1 MHRAVCF
8 KDEVSVF
15 YVDADVE
22 RKGFWTIDALYFR
35 RRVQQLGDVLNT
47 FLDERHRARVLLRR
61 REMHLTNVREEATSF
76 IQMVVNNCM
85 YTYRDPMPR
94 SGWFDGTRSSKIV
107 CKERAARYVLQRLW
121 EIDCHDFSGA
131 STALLEDISIADVA
145 LACIR
150 LWMDTLSQ
158 YATVES
164 LTERPGSD
172 IYYTVALP
180 GCDTWIIHDA
190 VFTQRAYSAYDKNDE
205 RPWNIQDVL
214 HRCVKPF
221 AVHMSCVVRSRL
233 QKIRDNVLSGNR
245 YSLVKPLINNLVLN
259 PKLRTQLILCKA
271 TGPYVTQ
278 NVTRQVADIL
288 TSVETWAD
296 ADEIDASAIRISRGI
311 DREWISY
318 EGDY

>member
-1 MHRAVCF
+1 
-8 KDEVSVF
+8 
-15 YVDADVE
+15 
-22 RKGFWTIDALYFR
+22 
-35 RRVQQLGDVLNT
+35 
-47 FLDERHRARVLLRR
+47 
-61 REMHLTNVREEATSF
+61 
-76 IQMVVNNCM
+76 
-85 YTYRDPMPR
+85 
-94 SGWFDGTRSSKIV
+94 
-107 CKERAARYVLQRLW
+107 
-121 EIDCHDFSGA
+121 
-131 STALLEDISIADVA
+131 
-145 LACIR
+145 
-150 LWMDTLSQ
+150 MDTLSQ

-164 LTERPGSD
+164 LTERPGPD

-190 VFTQRAYSAYDKNDE
+190 VFTQRTYSAYDKNDE